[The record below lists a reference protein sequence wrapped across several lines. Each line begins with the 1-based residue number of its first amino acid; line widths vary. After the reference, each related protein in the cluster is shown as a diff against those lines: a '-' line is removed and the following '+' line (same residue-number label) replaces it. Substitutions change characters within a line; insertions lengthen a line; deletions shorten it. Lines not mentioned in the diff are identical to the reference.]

1 MPWWA
6 RTWARSDAP
15 PRATRRPP
23 RRPERP
29 PSRPV
34 SKMQVSFRFR
44 SYRDAI
50 VKLNGCENRIA
61 VLVDGIR
68 KRTLGTHTFDDVVLF
83 RALAIIL
90 AGRVPG
96 FGEQLVRGDVQIV
109 EQGIGSL

>member
-1 MPWWA
+1 MSWWA
-6 RTWARSDAP
+6 GTWRRSDAA

-50 VKLNGCENRIA
+50 VKLNGSENRIS

-90 AGRVPG
+90 ARRVPWCG
-96 FGEQLVRGDVQIV
+96 VQLLRGDIPTVQLHI
-109 EQGIGSL
+109 